1 MLYAIVAFAGDEPRL
16 PDGVKEHLRNIND
29 QYAPTAWFVTFDG
42 TADELTDLIWPDDF
56 DEAEHPMPEGIVIR
70 VSAHN
75 GFASKR
81 LWEWLGVH
89 LP

>member
-1 MLYAIVAFAGDEPRL
+1 MLYAVVALGGDDPRL
-16 PDGVKEHLRNIND
+16 PDEVKSRLRNIND

-56 DEAEHPMPEGIVIR
+56 DEAAHPMPEGIVIR
-70 VSAHN
+70 IAAYN
-75 GFASKR
+75 GFASQR
-81 LWEWLGVH
+81 FWEWLGVH